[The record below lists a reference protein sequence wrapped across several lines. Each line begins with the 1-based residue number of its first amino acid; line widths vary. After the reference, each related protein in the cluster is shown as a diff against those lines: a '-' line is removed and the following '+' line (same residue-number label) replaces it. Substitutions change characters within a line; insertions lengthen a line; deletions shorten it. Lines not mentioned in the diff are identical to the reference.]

1 MKSCHTF
8 LLQQQ
13 IANST
18 LGKNSE
24 FVFGGVRIKQEL
36 KNYGPPGAN
45 AKPAIKT
52 DRQLK
57 IDEILQPQT
66 LIISLTKIG
75 LGYQNNLLLNCCRVD
90 QECGMQF
97 HLSISLH
104 IVNFLIILFV
114 RSSNWNVFI
123 LKSNNILV
131 AAASKSSLFFPKCN
145 DHHKIEVWP

>member
-1 MKSCHTF
+1 M
-8 LLQQQ
+8 
-13 IANST
+13 
-18 LGKNSE
+18 
-24 FVFGGVRIKQEL
+24 
-36 KNYGPPGAN
+36 
-45 AKPAIKT
+45 
-52 DRQLK
+52 K

-114 RSSNWNVFI
+114 FVLRIEMFLFWSPTIFWLQQLPKAHYFSLNVMTITKLKFGRKTKFMFKNIARGQSQRRSTKHIRFVNKF
-123 LKSNNILV
+123 
-131 AAASKSSLFFPKCN
+131 LFFLCATESTCTKVLSS
-145 DHHKIEVWP
+145 K